1 MSLFMRMILEESQ
14 RNYLMQQQYENE
26 IKLLPKGTVILKKVG
41 NHEYHYLKY
50 REGKKT
56 ITDYIG
62 KDKAKIKNVRSKLD
76 KSSS

>member
-1 MSLFMRMILEESQ
+1 
-14 RNYLMQQQYENE
+14 MQQQYENE

>member
-1 MSLFMRMILEESQ
+1 MRMILEESQ

>member
-56 ITDYIG
+56 ITDYI
-62 KDKAKIKNVRSKLD
+62 
-76 KSSS
+76 